1 MQQSSSNERDPN
13 DDTDITYLVL
23 ACGKSAGLSFQE
35 MNLLR
40 VQDVI
45 AIGNALA
52 GDAEDEEKDT
62 VRDATQADIDHFYSS

>member
-1 MQQSSSNERDPN
+1 
-13 DDTDITYLVL
+13 
-23 ACGKSAGLSFQE
+23 